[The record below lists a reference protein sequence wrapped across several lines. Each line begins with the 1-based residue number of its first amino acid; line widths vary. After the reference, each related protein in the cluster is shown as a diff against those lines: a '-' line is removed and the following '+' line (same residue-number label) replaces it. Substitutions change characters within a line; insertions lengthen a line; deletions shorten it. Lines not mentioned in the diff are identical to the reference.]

1 MSKRYKM
8 ATPPDGW
15 EWVFDQS
22 ELGRRHDK
30 FVLVRS
36 GESYEE
42 FDLFYPSGSLI
53 GWEPK
58 LIAKRSKE
66 IVKRLR
72 RRIRKNRKYPP
83 DLDGYTFVPHLD
95 PNSAAA
101 SAAQAE
107 KAGDVAGRAEA

>member
-8 ATPPDGW
+8 ATPPEGW

-22 ELGRRHDK
+22 KLGREYDK
-30 FVLVRS
+30 FILVRS

-42 FDLFYPSGSLI
+42 FGLFHPSSAYI
-53 GWEPK
+53 NWEPK

-66 IVKRLR
+66 IVKRLC
-72 RRIRKNRKYPP
+72 RRIRKNHKYPP
-83 DLDGYTFVPHLD
+83 DLNGYTFVPHLD

-101 SAAQAE
+101 AAEQAE
-107 KAGDVAGRAEA
+107 KAGDVTGRATA